1 MIDFRIHWKAETD
14 STNEDALK
22 GAHGD
27 VYAADY
33 QRAGRGRIGHRW
45 VSPPGVNLMCSVV
58 LDVGGMDISRAATL
72 PLVVG
77 LAVRR
82 VTGGL
87 LKWPND
93 ILVNGR
99 KIAGIL
105 CERHGDI
112 VVCGIG
118 VNVNVESFPEEI
130 SSTATSMKIEGVDSS
145 PRKTLSRILKELSD
159 VYDVWREFGFDGLIG
174 EYSRFD
180 ALKGRRIKVMKV
192 DGDANPVEGLSKG
205 VQVDG
210 TLLVGEEIVSA
221 GEAHVLKEGLWA
233 GLAE

>member
-1 MIDFRIHWKAETD
+1 MIDFSIHWKAETG
-14 STNEDALK
+14 STNADALL

-27 VYAADY
+27 VFAADY
-33 QRAGRGRIGHRW
+33 QSAGRGRIGHKW
-45 VSPPGVNLMCSVV
+45 VSPPGVNLMCSIV
-58 LDVGGMDISRAATL
+58 LDVEGIDLLRASTL
-72 PLVVG
+72 PLAVG

-93 ILVNGR
+93 ILVDGR

-105 CERHGDI
+105 CERHGDR

-118 VNVNVESFPEEI
+118 VNVNVESFPGELAL
-130 SSTATSMKIEGVDSS
+130 TATSMKLQGFETT
-145 PRKTLSRILKELSD
+145 PREVLSRILDELSL
-159 VYDVWREFGFDGLIG
+159 VYGVWREAGFEGLLE
-174 EYSRFD
+174 EYARFD
-180 ALKGRRIKVMKV
+180 ALKGRTVKVMKV
-192 DGDANPVEGLSKG
+192 DGDTDPVEGVSGG
-205 VQVDG
+205 VQADG
-210 TLLVGEEIVSA
+210 TLLVGGESVSA